1 LKPNP
6 ESQIMQTPSNPVRAI
21 ALASALLLSASAAV
35 AQAPVF
41 PPPEATD
48 PVKLELMK
56 GFPAPA
62 DKTVKL
68 ASVLKFPNGRW
79 AFHHMRELGPTVQV
93 WRGDDKPST
102 LREMPRELGTVGFE
116 DDKGGTTNLADW
128 QRATYTDGLLV
139 MHKGAVVYQKHY
151 SGMAAHQ
158 PHSLWSMS
166 KSFTGLLATMLIKEG
181 VIDPDALVTKY
192 LPELKDS
199 AWSDATVQ
207 QTLDMTT
214 GVAYTENFRDPSSGI
229 FQYLHAAGLL
239 PAPPSY
245 TGPRTIPDL
254 LVGIKKEGEHG
265 AGFKY
270 KTVDTEVMGWLL
282 QRVTGKSYAT
292 LLSERI
298 WSRVGAQD
306 DGYVWADPIGTQI
319 SSVGFSA
326 TLRDLARVGETM
338 RTSGRSGG
346 RQVIPESVIAEIR
359 KGADIEKFKA
369 SGQAMRSGYSYH
381 NQWWIPHDRDGTFEM
396 KGLNGQHMHI
406 NPAAELVII
415 KLSSH
420 PAGDTSFTHNLDRR
434 AFAAIAAT
442 LRAH

>member
-1 LKPNP
+1 MKNP
-6 ESQIMQTPSNPVRAI
+6 TKSPFAVAM
-21 ALASALLLSASAAV
+21 ASALILSASAV
-35 AQAPVF
+35 LAQAP
-41 PPPEATD
+41 PLPAPEATD

-56 GFPAPA
+56 GFPPAPE
-62 DKTVKL
+62 KTVKL
-68 ASVLKFPNGRW
+68 SSVLRFPNGRW

-93 WRGDDKPST
+93 WRGDEKPSV
-102 LREMPRELGTVGFE
+102 LRETPLDLGSIGFE
-116 DDKGGTTNLADW
+116 DDKGGKTSLADW
-128 QRATYTDGLLV
+128 QRATFTDGLLV
-139 MHKGAVVYQKHY
+139 LHKGQVVYQKHY

-181 VIDPDALVTKY
+181 TIDPNALVTKY
-192 LPELKDS
+192 LPELNDS
-199 AWSDATVQ
+199 AWADATVQ

-214 GVAYTENFRDPSSGI
+214 GVAYSENFRDPNSGI

-239 PAPPSY
+239 PAQPTY

-254 LVGIKKEGEHG
+254 LVTIKKEGEHG

-282 QRVTGKSYAT
+282 QRVTGKSYAA

-298 WSRVGAQD
+298 WSRIGAQD
-306 DGYVWADPIGTQI
+306 DAYVWADPIGTQI
-319 SSVGFSA
+319 TSVGFSA

-338 RTSGRSGG
+338 RLAGRYNG
-346 RQVIPESVIAEIR
+346 RQVIAEGVIAEIR
-359 KGADIEKFKA
+359 KGGDSEKFKA
-369 SGQAMRSGYSYH
+369 NGQAMRAGYSYH
-381 NQWWIPHDRDGTFEM
+381 NQWWVPHDRDGTFEM

-406 NPAAELVII
+406 NPAAELVIV

-420 PAGDTSFTHNLDRR
+420 PVGDTSFTHNADRH
-434 AFAAIAAT
+434 AFAAIAAA
-442 LRAH
+442 LRSH

>member
-1 LKPNP
+1 MHNPLKPR
-6 ESQIMQTPSNPVRAI
+6 RAV
-21 ALASALLLSASAAV
+21 ALAAALLLTASASM
-35 AQAPVF
+35 AQAPQA

-48 PVKLELMK
+48 PVKLDLMK
-56 GFPAPA
+56 GFPPAP
-62 DKTVKL
+62 DKVVKL
-68 ASVLKFPNGRW
+68 STVLKFPNGRW
-79 AFHHMRELGPTVQV
+79 AFHHMRELGPTAQV
-93 WRGDDKPST
+93 WRGDGKPSVLRAMPQELDT
-102 LREMPRELGTVGFE
+102 LKFE
-116 DDKGGTTNLADW
+116 DDKGASITLADW
-128 QRATYTDGLLV
+128 QRKTYTDGLLV
-139 MHKGAVVYQKHY
+139 LHKGAVVTQKHY

-181 VIDPDALVTKY
+181 VIDPNALVTKY

-199 AWSDATVQ
+199 AWADATVQ

-214 GVAYTENFRDPSSGI
+214 GVAYKEDFRDPSSGI

-239 PAPPSY
+239 PAPPTY
-245 TGPRTIPDL
+245 AGPRTIPDL
-254 LVGIKKEGEHG
+254 LVTIKKEGEHG
-265 AGFKY
+265 AAFKY

-282 QRVTGKSYAT
+282 QRVTGKSYAA
-292 LLSERI
+292 LLSDRI
-298 WSRVGAQD
+298 WSRIGAQD
-306 DGYVWADPIGTQI
+306 DAYVWADPIGSQI
-319 SSVGFSA
+319 TSVGFSA
-326 TLRDLARVGETM
+326 TLRDLGRVGETL
-338 RTSGRSGG
+338 RTAGRANGQ
-346 RQVIPESVIAEIR
+346 QVIPESVIAEIR

-369 SGQAMRSGYSYH
+369 SGETQRFGYSYH

-420 PAGDTSFTHNLDRR
+420 PAGNTGVTHNLDRR
-434 AFAAIAAT
+434 AFTAIAGA

>member
-1 LKPNP
+1 MQNPSKPH
-6 ESQIMQTPSNPVRAI
+6 RAVAVAV
-21 ALASALLLSASAAV
+21 ALILSASASL
-35 AQAPVF
+35 AQAPQP

-56 GFPAPA
+56 GFPPAP
-62 DKTVKL
+62 DKTVRL
-68 ASVLKFPNGRW
+68 STVLKFPNGRW

-93 WRGDDKPST
+93 WRGDEKPSIV
-102 LREMPRELGTVGFE
+102 REAQQDIGALKFE
-116 DDKGGTTNLADW
+116 DDKGGKTTLADW
-128 QRATYTDGLLV
+128 QRSTYTDGLLV
-139 MHKGAVVYQKHY
+139 LHKGAIVYQKHY

-166 KSFTGLLATMLIKEG
+166 KSFTGLLSTMLIKEG
-181 VIDPDALVTKY
+181 VIDPNALVTKY

-199 AWSDATVQ
+199 AWADATVQ

-214 GVAYTENFRDPSSGI
+214 GVAYQENFRDPSSGI

-239 PAPPSY
+239 PVPLAYS
-245 TGPRTIPDL
+245 GPRTIPDL
-254 LVGIKKEGEHG
+254 LVTLKKDGEHG

-282 QRVTGKSYAT
+282 QRVTGKSYSA
-292 LLSERI
+292 LLSERL
-298 WSRVGAQD
+298 WSRIGAQD
-306 DGYVWADPIGTQI
+306 DAYVWVDPIGTQI
-319 SSVGFSA
+319 TSVGFSA
-326 TLRDLARVGETM
+326 TLRDLGRVGETL
-338 RTSGRSGG
+338 RTAGRSDGQ
-346 RQVIPESVIAEIR
+346 QVIAESVIAEIR

-369 SGQAMRSGYSYH
+369 SGQATRFGYSYH

-406 NPAAELVII
+406 NPAAELVIV

-420 PAGDTSFTHNLDRR
+420 PNGDTGFTHNLDRR
-434 AFAAIAAT
+434 AFAAIAAA
-442 LRAH
+442 LRAQ

>member
-1 LKPNP
+1 MKNP
-6 ESQIMQTPSNPVRAI
+6 TKSS
-21 ALASALLLSASAAV
+21 LAVAVVSALILSASAV
-35 AQAPVF
+35 LAQAP
-41 PPPEATD
+41 PLPAPEATD

-56 GFPAPA
+56 GFPPPA

-68 ASVLKFPNGRW
+68 GTVLKFPNGRW
-79 AFHHMRELGPTVQV
+79 AFHHMRELGPTAQV

-102 LREMPRELGTVGFE
+102 VREMPQELGTISFD
-116 DDKGGTTNLADW
+116 DDKGGKTTLADW

-139 MHKGAVVYQKHY
+139 LHKGAIVYQKHY

-181 VIDPDALVTKY
+181 VIDPNALVTKY

-199 AWSDATVQ
+199 AWADATVQ

-214 GVAYTENFRDPSSGI
+214 GVAYSENFRDPNSGI

-239 PAPPSY
+239 PAPPTY
-245 TGPRTIPDL
+245 AGPRTIPDL
-254 LVGIKKEGEHG
+254 LVTIKKEGEHG

-282 QRVTGKSYAT
+282 QRVTAKSYAA

-298 WSRVGAQD
+298 WSRIGAQD
-306 DGYVWADPIGTQI
+306 DAYVWADPIGTQI
-319 SSVGFSA
+319 TSVGFSA

-338 RTSGRSGG
+338 RLGG
-346 RQVIPESVIAEIR
+346 RFNGRRVVAESVIAEIR
-359 KGADIEKFKA
+359 KGGDSEKFKA
-369 SGQAMRSGYSYH
+369 NGQAMRAGYSYH
-381 NQWWIPHDRDGTFEM
+381 NQWWVPHDRDGTFEM

-406 NPAAELVII
+406 NPAAELVIV

-420 PAGDTSFTHNLDRR
+420 PVGDTSFTHNADRH
-434 AFAAIAAT
+434 AFTAIAAA
-442 LRAH
+442 LRSH